1 MDNCNIVMLN
11 CNIPN
16 KMENKLYFTIGTNPK
31 SDRIIEKTS
40 KIEPKNIYT

>member
-16 KMENKLYFTIGTNPK
+16 KMENKLYFTVGTNSK
-31 SDRIIEKTS
+31 LDRIIDKTEQ
-40 KIEPKNIYT
+40 KWNLQIYT